1 MGPRITAS
9 MPRAIILNSSDNVA
23 TLIDPGT
30 AGDLLTIQGPA
41 QTETTL
47 QSDIP
52 YGHKCAIRP
61 IGKGEH
67 VCKYGEIVG
76 QASCPIAAGE
86 HVHVHNVDS
95 LRARGDLGT
104 DS

>member
-1 MGPRITAS
+1 MGPRITVS

-30 AGDLLTIQGPA
+30 AGDQLTIQGAA
-41 QTETTL
+41 QPDTTL
-47 QSDIP
+47 KSDIP

-61 IGKGEH
+61 IGEGEH
-67 VCKYGEIVG
+67 ICKYGEIVG
-76 QASCPIAAGE
+76 QASCSIEAGE

-95 LRARGDLGT
+95 LRARGDLGAE
-104 DS
+104 S